1 MLKIIIQNIQQAST
15 MKTKWQYRQK
25 AISGGNIDYP
35 ENKELAHPIRNHGNT
50 TQKKS
55 IFLQQIGKDKKKTKE
70 RDFTGGPVVTNL
82 PANAGDTGSIPGLR
96 RLHMLWG
103 N

>member
-1 MLKIIIQNIQQAST
+1 MAGKNKYREVAKLCKMSLWMQQILNQNMNRSFFYVNWQANFTSLHGGQKCRKMLKIIIQNIQQAST

-50 TQKKS
+50 T
-55 IFLQQIGKDKKKTKE
+55 
-70 RDFTGGPVVTNL
+70 
-82 PANAGDTGSIPGLR
+82 
-96 RLHMLWG
+96 
-103 N
+103 

>member
-15 MKTKWQYRQK
+15 MKTKRQYRQK

-50 TQKKS
+50 T
-55 IFLQQIGKDKKKTKE
+55 
-70 RDFTGGPVVTNL
+70 
-82 PANAGDTGSIPGLR
+82 
-96 RLHMLWG
+96 
-103 N
+103 